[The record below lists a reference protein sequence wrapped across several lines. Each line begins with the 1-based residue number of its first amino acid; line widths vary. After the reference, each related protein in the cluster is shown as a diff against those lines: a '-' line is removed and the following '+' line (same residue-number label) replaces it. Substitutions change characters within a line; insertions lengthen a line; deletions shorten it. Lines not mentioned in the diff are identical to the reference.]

1 MNERIVSLRISEKD
15 YQKLKEK
22 SAEIGISVAALIR
35 FSIFKNFEVIE
46 IDNHC
51 KCTEIHRSEVL
62 SNVGMEE

>member
-46 IDNHC
+46 IDNQ
-51 KCTEIHRSEVL
+51 
-62 SNVGMEE
+62 